1 MVDETGGPVVL
12 VVEDEPALRDV
23 VEYNLRQAGFNTV
36 SVADGRQAVEAAE
49 ASQPDLVVLDLMLP
63 GLDGLTVCRILRQRL
78 PDLPIIMLTAR
89 DSELERVLGL
99 ELGAD
104 DYVTKPFSPR
114 ELVARV
120 RAVLR
125 RVRSDAAATRPAD
138 GGGGLPSGRAGVL
151 APGLLVDFSAREV
164 LRNGQP
170 VDLTPTEFRLLE
182 ALAVRPG
189 QALTRA
195 QLFEQAWGEVAF
207 GDERTVDVHIRHLR
221 EKLEADPSQPKL
233 ILTVRGHG
241 YRLKPQPPAG
251 AGAL

>member
-1 MVDETGGPVVL
+1 MVDETGGPLVL

-23 VEYNLRQAGFNTV
+23 VEYNLRQAGFTTV
-36 SVADGRQAVEAAE
+36 SADDGRQAVEVAE
-49 ASQPDLVVLDLMLP
+49 TSRPDLVVLDLMLP

-78 PDLPIIMLTAR
+78 PDLPVIMLTAR

-125 RVRSDAAATRPAD
+125 RARPDATATRPAH

-151 APGLLVDFSAREV
+151 APGLCIDFSAREV

-189 QALTRA
+189 QALTRV

-207 GDERTVDVHIRHLR
+207 GDERTVDVHIHHLR
-221 EKLEADPSQPKL
+221 EKLEDDPSQPKL

-241 YRLKPQPPAG
+241 YRLKPQAPAG